1 LAGLPFAAGCD
12 ETSSDSSAVA
22 AVRVDPCEP
31 AVLALDPEATADQ
44 KAGVR
49 AGIELWNRGISA
61 RLSVSDQSQSP
72 DAGAAAPSSSPT
84 TLPLHFRRAAAPSH
98 GYFDPPTGQIL
109 INEAL
114 TAHELTVTIAHEVG
128 HAFGLAHVTGRPSV
142 MTPGNLKVEPNEGD
156 FAELVAMWG
165 ACPPVV
171 EPPPP

>member
-1 LAGLPFAAGCD
+1 MVLLAGLPFTAGCG

-22 AVRVDPCEP
+22 SVRVDPCEP
-31 AVLALDPEATADQ
+31 AVVSLGPEATDDQ

-49 AGIELWNRGISA
+49 AAIELWNRGVSA
-61 RLSVSDQSQSP
+61 RLSVSDAP
-72 DAGAAAPSSSPT
+72 DDGTAAPPSGPT

-114 TAHELTVTIAHEVG
+114 SAHELVVTIAHEVG
-128 HAFGLAHVTGRPSV
+128 HAFGLAHVSGRPSV
-142 MTPGNLKVEPNEGD
+142 MTQGNLKIEPTEGD

-165 ACPPVV
+165 ACPAAT
-171 EPPPP
+171 EPTPP